1 MLHAEVKALQDTLG
15 ISYKDAAHQLFLA
28 EVEQVKKA
36 DSGAKSFAAIR
47 NSLQFVVSS
56 NVLPAIEGIDQG
68 VLDEY
73 IWKNGKWVKDSE

>member
-15 ISYKDAAHQLFLA
+15 ISYKDVAHRLFLA

-36 DSGAKSFAAIR
+36 DLAAKSFAAIW
-47 NSLQFVVSS
+47 NSLQFVVS
-56 NVLPAIEGIDQG
+56 NDILPAIEGIDQG

>member
-15 ISYKDAAHQLFLA
+15 ISYKDAAHRLFLA

-36 DSGAKSFAAIR
+36 NSAAKSFAAIQIL
-47 NSLQFVVSS
+47 LQFVVSS
-56 NVLPAIEGIDQG
+56 DVLPAIEGIDQG